1 MSSSCTAAVAKRL
14 EQPGVPASS
23 KLFQSAAQ
31 RTLLLCLLLTAMV
44 LVFYNPVTHNGFL
57 NFDDDGYITAN
68 SHVKAGLKWATVKWA
83 FTTYNQGNW
92 HPLTWLSHALDCQLF
107 GLHPAGPHYVN
118 VLLHAV
124 NVVLLFLL
132 LQSATRCRWRSLMV
146 AALFALH
153 PINVESVAWAA
164 ERKNV
169 LSTMFFLLALYA
181 YVGYARTPGLG
192 KSGLGKSALSRY
204 AAVVCFFAL
213 ALLSKPQVIAFPFL
227 LWLWDYWP
235 LGRIGAPVVAG
246 PAASSGSVPRLWRG
260 WLVLEKLPLL
270 LLSAASA
277 VVTMTAQKAS
287 GAVQTFSQYSLLLRL
302 ETAVISYVRYLGN
315 SFWPSKLVAMYPHP
329 EKLYPAWQVGTAV
342 FLLLLV
348 TALVIRARDRRYLA
362 VGWFWFLGSL
372 VPMIGLVQVGYQAMA
387 DRYAYIPFIGLFLM
401 LTWLVADWAK
411 ARKIPAQWLALP
423 AVCYVLVLGTLTY
436 RQVGYWH
443 DSGSFWRRTVAL
455 TEDNYIAQNNLGDFL
470 LNQGKT
476 EEAAAHFRAA
486 LAIRPDGLAANLN
499 LGAYEDGRGNLP
511 AAIERYQMVARDA
524 GDVGMRATAYGSL
537 GFAYRGMGQSTKAKQ
552 CFETALQLEPDRA
565 RAMVGLGLIAQEKG
579 DLAEAIRLYSRASAV
594 QPTDVGYL
602 LLARAL
608 QLAGHANEANA
619 ISESVA
625 RSSPDFPKAL
635 KTTES
640 LLSGK

>member
-1 MSSSCTAAVAKRL
+1 M
-14 EQPGVPASS
+14 
-23 KLFQSAAQ
+23 
-31 RTLLLCLLLTAMV
+31 
-44 LVFYNPVTHNGFL
+44 
-57 NFDDDGYITAN
+57 
-68 SHVKAGLKWATVKWA
+68 
-83 FTTYNQGNW
+83 
-92 HPLTWLSHALDCQLF
+92 
-107 GLHPAGPHYVN
+107 
-118 VLLHAV
+118 
-124 NVVLLFLL
+124 
-132 LQSATRCRWRSLMV
+132 
-146 AALFALH
+146 
-153 PINVESVAWAA
+153 
-164 ERKNV
+164 
-169 LSTMFFLLALYA
+169 MFFLLALYA

-192 KSGLGKSALSRY
+192 KSGLGKSGLGKSGLSRY

-235 LGRIGAPVVAG
+235 LGRIGAPAVASQAHG
-246 PAASSGSVPRLWRG
+246 ASVPRLRSG

-302 ETAVISYVRYLGN
+302 ETAVISYVRYVGKA
-315 SFWPSKLVAMYPHP
+315 FWPSKLVAMYPHP
-329 EKLYPAWQVGTAV
+329 EKLYPAWQVGSAV
-342 FLLLLV
+342 IVLLLV
-348 TALVIRARDRRYLA
+348 TALVARARDRRYLA

-401 LTWLVADWAK
+401 LTWLVADWAQ
-411 ARKIPAQWLALP
+411 AHQLSVRQLALP
-423 AVCYVLVLGTLTY
+423 AVSCLLVLGTLTY

-443 DSGSFWRRTVAL
+443 DTESFWRRAVAL
-455 TEDNYIAQNNLGDFL
+455 TQDNYIAQNNLGDFL
-470 LNQGKT
+470 FNHDRL

-486 LAIRPDGLAANLN
+486 IAIRPNGIAANLN
-499 LGAYEDGRGNLP
+499 LGAYEEGRGNLP
-511 AAIERYQMVARDA
+511 AAIEHYQMVARDA

-537 GFAYRGMGQSTKAKQ
+537 GFAYRGMGQSMKAKQ
-552 CFETALQLEPDRA
+552 CFETALQLEPGRA
-565 RAMVGLGLIAQEKG
+565 RAMVGLGLVAQETG

-608 QLAGHANEANA
+608 RLAGHANEANA

>member
-1 MSSSCTAAVAKRL
+1 MSSSSTAAVAKRL

-44 LVFYNPVTHNGFL
+44 LVVYNPVIHNGFL

-92 HPLTWLSHALDCQLF
+92 HPLTWLSHALDYQLF
-107 GLHPAGPHYVN
+107 GLHAAGPHYVN

-132 LQSATRCRWRSLMV
+132 LQSATGCRGRSLMV

-169 LSTMFFLLALYA
+169 LSMMFFLLALYA
-181 YVGYARTPGLG
+181 YVGYARRPGLR
-192 KSGLGKSALSRY
+192 RY
-204 AAVVCFFAL
+204 AAVAFFFAL

-227 LWLWDYWP
+227 LWLLDYWP
-235 LGRIGAPVVAG
+235 LGRIGAPAVPW
-246 PAASSGSVPRLWRG
+246 PAAPGASVPRSWSG

-277 VVTMTAQKAS
+277 LVTMTAQKAS

-302 ETAVISYVRYLGN
+302 ETAVISYVIYLRKAL
-315 SFWPSKLVAMYPHP
+315 WPSKLVAMYPHP

-342 FLLLLV
+342 ILLLLV
-348 TALVIRARDRRYLA
+348 TALVIRARDQRYLV
-362 VGWFWFLGSL
+362 VGWFWFLGSF

-401 LTWLVADWAK
+401 STWLVADWAQ
-411 ARKIPAQWLALP
+411 AYRLSVRWLAIPAVSCL
-423 AVCYVLVLGTLTY
+423 LVLGILTY

-443 DSGSFWRRTVAL
+443 DTESFWRRTVAL
-455 TEDNYIAQNNLGDFL
+455 TQDNYIAQNNLGDFL

-486 LAIRPDGLAANLN
+486 LAIRPNGIAANLN
-499 LGAYEDGRGNLP
+499 LGAYEDGRRNLP
-511 AAIERYQMVARDA
+511 AAIERYQMVAREA

-537 GFAYRGMGQSTKAKQ
+537 GFAYRGMGQSMQAKQ

-565 RAMVGLGLIAQEKG
+565 RAMVGLGLIAQENG